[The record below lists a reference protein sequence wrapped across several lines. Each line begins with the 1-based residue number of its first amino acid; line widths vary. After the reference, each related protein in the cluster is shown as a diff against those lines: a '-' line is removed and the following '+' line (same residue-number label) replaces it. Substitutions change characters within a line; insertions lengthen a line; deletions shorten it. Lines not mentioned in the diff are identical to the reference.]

1 MIGRQLTTFDHF
13 CNDRT
18 LEKMKRIVN
27 DSTHPVKEK
36 FTPMNSGSG
45 RYRQPGKGRISAR
58 YSKSFIPRAVHLFNE
73 NHIRCYDKKD
83 ESCEK

>member
-73 NHIRCYDKKD
+73 SHIRCYDKKD